1 MTSVK
6 KCKTKH
12 CVSEIKERWLIIS
25 SLHFP
30 FSKTNSKDMFQTEEH
45 LNDKAK
51 SAVPCHLLGH
61 QGKKK
66 EKKTTFKQVST
77 VNQSRTQYLHFNND
91 GNLWFPALLKT
102 GKVYRLKEKKENKS
116 RSLCSKLGFNFAW
129 SIKRQKVKM
138 STQSTY
144 QTDMCTNMC
153 AHNPACTCTYTRA
166 WAPEA
171 N

>member
-12 CVSEIKERWLIIS
+12 RVSEIKGRWLIIS

-30 FSKTNSKDMFQTEEH
+30 FSKTNSMDMFQTEEC

-51 SAVPCHLLGH
+51 SAVPCHLFGH

-66 EKKTTFKQVST
+66 TTFKQALT
-77 VNQSRTQYLHFNND
+77 VNQSRTQFLHFNND
-91 GNLWFPALLKT
+91 DNLWFPALLNK
-102 GKVYRLKEKKENKS
+102 GKVYRLKEKKEKKS
-116 RSLCSKLGFNFAW
+116 RSLCSKLGFNFAGW
-129 SIKRQKVKM
+129 IKTQKVKM
-138 STQSTY
+138 STRSTY
-144 QTDMCTNMC
+144 QTDMCTNMR